1 MNIIASTSKQPY
13 TQFVAEMLNT
23 LEQYN
28 VKGIAVVVLAD
39 NENLSGYWNMNLYDK
54 SRAKNEIEFDC
65 IDEFIKTNIDRYID
79 HYNESECDENG

>member
-13 TQFVAEMLNT
+13 TKFVTEMLNT

-28 VKGIAVVVLAD
+28 VRGIAVVVLAD

-65 IDEFIKTNIDRYID
+65 MDEFIKTNIDRYID
-79 HYNESECDENG
+79 HYNEIEGDGA

>member
-39 NENLSGYWNMNLYDK
+39 NENLSGYWNMSLYDK

-65 IDEFIKTNIDRYID
+65 IDEFIKTNIDRYIN
-79 HYNESECDENG
+79 HYNESEDNEE